1 MKRNLIGLV
10 FVFLLFLLQ
19 STVFQ
24 YLSFAGIVPNL
35 LMIFTSASGF
45 MKGERSGLV
54 FGFICGLLCDV
65 FFAGVLGVY
74 ALVYMYIGFVNG
86 KFARIIYPDDIKL
99 PLVLITVSDLVYGMF
114 CYICMFLLRG
124 RFHFSFYLLHV
135 IIPEAVYTLLIAL
148 LLYPLLLWVHNRL
161 ERKEKGS
168 VRDLV

>member
-35 LMIFTSASGF
+35 LMIFTAAAGF
-45 MKGERSGLV
+45 MRGEKSGLV
-54 FGFICGLLCDV
+54 YGFVCGMLCDV

-124 RFHFSFYLLHV
+124 RFHFSFYLFHV